1 MRPPW
6 RRNESGGDEEP
17 SVSAAVVRFAV
28 AGLVA
33 VALVGL
39 ASFLLMRRI
48 GTSEAIDNA
57 SEVTRLIGEGVVE
70 PNLTQGLIDGDP
82 AAIER
87 FDRLMQRTVL
97 IGPIVRVKLWSAAGT
112 IVYSDEPRLI
122 GQTFELGEQEQ
133 RTLRNGSP
141 DSDVSDLSEPE
152 NQFERDQGKLLE
164 AYTRVSAPDG
174 APLLFETY
182 QQYSSV
188 TSSGR
193 SLWLAFAPAL
203 IAALILLELVQLPL
217 ASSLARRVRNAH
229 RERVSLLEG
238 AVDASERERRRIA
251 ADLHDGAVQDLT
263 GVALSLEVAA
273 RRVGEADPQSARALS
288 SGAAQARRSVRS
300 LRSLLVEIY
309 PPSLQRAGL
318 AAALEDMLAPLDARG
333 IETDFRYDPAVE
345 LRPEEEALCFRVAL
359 EAVRN
364 CLEHAGA
371 ARVAIEVRPA
381 GEGTELTVSDDG
393 RGFDPDAEGPADA
406 AEGHIG
412 IEVLRDLVEVGGGE
426 LRFESAPGRGTIV
439 RLSLPRS

>member
-6 RRNESGGDEEP
+6 RRRDGGEGEP

-48 GTSEAIDNA
+48 GTSEATDNA
-57 SEVTRLIGEGVVE
+57 SEVTRLIGEGVVQ

-87 FDRLMQRTVL
+87 FDRLIQRTVL
-97 IGPIVRVKLWSAAGT
+97 IGPIVRVKLWSAEGR

-122 GQTFELGEQEQ
+122 GQTFELGEREQ
-133 RTLRNGSP
+133 RTLRTGAP
-141 DSDVSDLSEPE
+141 DSDVSDLTEPE

-164 AYTRVSAPDG
+164 AYTQVSAPDG
-174 APLLFETY
+174 EPLLFETY

-251 ADLHDGAVQDLT
+251 GDLHDGAVQDLT

-273 RRVGEADPQSARALS
+273 RRVEAADPESARALR
-288 SGAAQARRSVRS
+288 SGASQTRGSVRS

-333 IETDFRYDPAVE
+333 IETDFRFDPAVE
-345 LRPEEEALCFRVAL
+345 LGAR
-359 EAVRN
+359 
-364 CLEHAGA
+364 AGGA
-371 ARVAIEVRPA
+371 CASGSHRRRSATPSSTPA
-381 GEGTELTVSDDG
+381 
-393 RGFDPDAEGPADA
+393 P
-406 AEGHIG
+406 
-412 IEVLRDLVEVGGGE
+412 
-426 LRFESAPGRGTIV
+426 PGW
-439 RLSLPRS
+439 RSR

>member
-6 RRNESGGDEEP
+6 RRRDGGEGEP

-48 GTSEAIDNA
+48 GTSEATDNA
-57 SEVTRLIGEGVVE
+57 SEVTRLIGEGVVQ

-87 FDRLMQRTVL
+87 FDRLIQRTVL
-97 IGPIVRVKLWSAAGT
+97 IGPIVRVKLWSAEGR

-122 GQTFELGEQEQ
+122 GQTFELGEREQ
-133 RTLRNGSP
+133 RTLRTGAP
-141 DSDVSDLSEPE
+141 DSDVSDLTEPE

-164 AYTRVSAPDG
+164 AYTQVSAPDG
-174 APLLFETY
+174 EPLLFETY

-251 ADLHDGAVQDLT
+251 GDLHDGAVQDLT

-273 RRVGEADPQSARALS
+273 RRVEAADPESARALR
-288 SGAAQARRSVRS
+288 SGESQTRGSVLS

-333 IETDFRYDPAVE
+333 IETDFRFDPAVE
-345 LRPEEEALCFRVAL
+345 LGPEQEGLCFRVAQ

-364 CLEHAGA
+364 SLQHAGA
-371 ARVAIEVRPA
+371 ARVAIEMKPV
-381 GEGTELTVSDDG
+381 GEGAELTVSDDG
-393 RGFDPDAEGPADA
+393 RGFDPAASGPVETTD
-406 AEGHIG
+406 GHIG

-439 RLSLPRS
+439 RLSLPRP